1 MRDRKC
7 CYMDKIR
14 DLIKNIGEQSSQLL
28 MFYAIVFIEMLAMLL
43 VVLLQIIMHYET
55 NSNVPLFLGVAYLF
69 VILLFTNRYQDKLE
83 LLKMM
88 ALIPTLLGIITYL
101 YMGTAGGGIKSGMPI
116 WMVLGLLMVF
126 LFIRGVYFAALFSV
140 TLLEYRGCII
150 YTYLYSQDKLGKLE
164 ESYYYQDNIIAI
176 VAVAVSLGVII
187 KYQQLVEDR
196 SKQRIE
202 QEKLKAQNANEA
214 KTNFLTNMSHDI
226 RTPMNAIIGMTEM
239 ADYNIDDTDKVRE
252 CLKKIKDSSTMLLH
266 LINNVLDMS
275 EIENH
280 ELKLKEAPFKLREI
294 VESLQAVLEQTAADK
309 QLALE
314 VRCEQIQ
321 NNRLIGDAVRLKQV
335 MMNLASN
342 SLKFTPP
349 GGKVSLAITEEESC
363 RAGYAAFLLEVKDT
377 GIGMNRDFVD
387 SMIFKPF
394 QRDETQYVS
403 KTEGNGIGM
412 SITKEILDVMGAD
425 MQIESE
431 VGKGSV
437 FRIHMSLKIDSGA
450 AGKEQEEKSD
460 VPNLT
465 GKRLLVVEDNEINM
479 EIIEFLLKRTEA
491 EVVTAWNAE
500 DALRIFDESPE
511 GYFDLIFFDIQ
522 LPGMSGYEAVKI
534 LRAKNRGDAL
544 RVPVWAMTANAF
556 SQDVEQSMQSGM
568 NDHIS
573 KPIDTDVLYRKLKDA
588 L

>member
-1 MRDRKC
+1 
-7 CYMDKIR
+7 
-14 DLIKNIGEQSSQLL
+14 
-28 MFYAIVFIEMLAMLL
+28 
-43 VVLLQIIMHYET
+43 
-55 NSNVPLFLGVAYLF
+55 
-69 VILLFTNRYQDKLE
+69 
-83 LLKMM
+83 
-88 ALIPTLLGIITYL
+88 
-101 YMGTAGGGIKSGMPI
+101 
-116 WMVLGLLMVF
+116 
-126 LFIRGVYFAALFSV
+126 
-140 TLLEYRGCII
+140 
-150 YTYLYSQDKLGKLE
+150 
-164 ESYYYQDNIIAI
+164 
-176 VAVAVSLGVII
+176 
-187 KYQQLVEDR
+187 
-196 SKQRIE
+196 
-202 QEKLKAQNANEA
+202 
-214 KTNFLTNMSHDI
+214 
-226 RTPMNAIIGMTEM
+226 
-239 ADYNIDDTDKVRE
+239 
-252 CLKKIKDSSTMLLH
+252 
-266 LINNVLDMS
+266 MS